1 MALQKEIRQEDGVVT
16 SYHRIL
22 FLKPVINHH
31 ISIAVLSYIDED
43 SRNTEDDGGKPYKVA
58 KTYEKSYEENMTIEE
73 AYEYLKTLPDYE
85 GAEDI

>member
-1 MALQKEIRQEDGVVT
+1 MALKKENRQENGVVT
-16 SYHRIL
+16 SYHRIMMINS
-22 FLKPVINHH
+22 VINHH

-43 SRNTEDDGGKPYKVA
+43 SRNTEDNGGKPYKVA

>member
-1 MALQKEIRQEDGVVT
+1 MALKKENRQENGVVT
-16 SYHRIL
+16 SYHRIMMINS
-22 FLKPVINHH
+22 VINHH

-43 SRNTEDDGGKPYKVA
+43 SRNTEDNGEKPYKVA